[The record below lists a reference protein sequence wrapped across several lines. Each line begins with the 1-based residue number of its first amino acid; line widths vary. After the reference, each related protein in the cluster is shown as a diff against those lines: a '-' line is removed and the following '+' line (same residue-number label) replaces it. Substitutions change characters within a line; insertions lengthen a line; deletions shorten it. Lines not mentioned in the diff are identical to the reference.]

1 MSSLERRYLENHL
14 AYMSDQYV
22 EMVNA
27 EFAIEEYEQTLAE
40 MKVQREAMEARL
52 DYLNSFR
59 SRVKPFVWGL
69 AVLGVI
75 KVGAWIIER
84 TI

>member
-1 MSSLERRYLENHL
+1 MSSLERMYLENHL

-75 KVGAWIIER
+75 KVCAWIIER

>member
-1 MSSLERRYLENHL
+1 MTP
-14 AYMSDQYV
+14 Q
-22 EMVNA
+22 
-27 EFAIEEYEQTLAE
+27 EQKIDAE